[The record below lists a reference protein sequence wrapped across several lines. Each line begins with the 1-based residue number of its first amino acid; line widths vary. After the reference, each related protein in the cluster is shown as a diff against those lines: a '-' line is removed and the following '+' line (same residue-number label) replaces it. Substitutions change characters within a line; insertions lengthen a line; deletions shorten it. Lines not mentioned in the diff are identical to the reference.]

1 MEAKKAVPR
10 EEQHGID
17 RSGVNGGGSSPML
30 STLTRT
36 KKIFVGGLSSTVTE
50 TDFRNYFEQFGLI
63 TDVVVMYDH
72 GTQRPR
78 GFGFITY
85 ESEDAVDR
93 VLLKT
98 FHELKEKRVEVK
110 RAVPKDMTSGPN
122 RSSGVVGLGLGL
134 TKSSSYGGSCVPAFN
149 SSSISPYNMRLETRY
164 NPCPSRS
171 NYSAYGSIG
180 YENYIPST
188 NVSAGFYSDG
198 AYRSSPNPN
207 GSSVYGSI
215 GSNSISINTFGS
227 YPGRSV
233 WSTEGGSYGNFT
245 NPTGLGGSGGSTNPT
260 NPTTMSNYGGS
271 ETWAASPQL
280 SNDHNIAYSNHTYGH
295 RDSYASFV
303 NMSKL
308 SYVGRNGGSGSLLEE
323 NRSRGGNNGLFA
335 DIHSSGS
342 GYNSSAWQP
351 SGDAF
356 NSSSM
361 AFSGI
366 YGINSL
372 MKNNGDDSPA
382 VDDGYGVQGRP
393 SYRGMIS
400 EHIFCLKKETS

>member
-1 MEAKKAVPR
+1 MGPKDLGAL
-10 EEQHGID
+10 D
-17 RSGVNGGGSSPML
+17 S
-30 STLTRT
+30 
-36 KKIFVGGLSSTVTE
+36 
-50 TDFRNYFEQFGLI
+50 
-63 TDVVVMYDH
+63 
-72 GTQRPR
+72 
-78 GFGFITY
+78 
-85 ESEDAVDR
+85 SEDSVDR

-98 FHELKEKRVEVK
+98 FHALKEKRVEVK
-110 RAVPKDMTSGPN
+110 RAVPKDIISGPN
-122 RSSGVVGLGLGL
+122 RSNGVAGLGLGL
-134 TKSSSYGGSCVPAFN
+134 TKSSSYGGSYVPAFN
-149 SSSISPYNMRLETRY
+149 SSSISTYNMRLETRY

-180 YENYIPST
+180 YENHSTST

-215 GSNSISINTFGS
+215 GSNSILNNAFGS

-233 WSTEGGSYGNFT
+233 WSTEGSSYGNF
-245 NPTGLGGSGGSTNPT
+245 NSSTGLGGSGGST

-271 ETWAASPQL
+271 ETWAASSQPT
-280 SNDHNIAYSNHTYGH
+280 NDHNVAYSNHTYGQ

-303 NMSKL
+303 NSSKL
-308 SYVGRNGGSGSLLEE
+308 SYVGRNGGSGSLLEG
-323 NRSRGGNNGLFA
+323 NRLLGGSNALF
-335 DIHSSGS
+335 SSE
-342 GYNSSAWQP
+342 YNSSAWQP

-372 MKNNGDDSPA
+372 MKNNGDDSPDL
-382 VDDGYGVQGRP
+382 DDGYGAQGRP

-400 EHIFCLKKETS
+400 AHIFCLKKETS